1 MKFGRVGPPAL
12 RKGGGDMPERSI
24 SGRIDRRFDASF
36 NPLSSKPGKLETNII
51 PDMIKVRWQNRAF
64 KPTSYKGVSSKKSL
78 SDSNQNDFSLLELW
92 GLRHLRG

>member
-51 PDMIKVRWQNRAF
+51 PDMI
-64 KPTSYKGVSSKKSL
+64 L
-78 SDSNQNDFSLLELW
+78 SPLAKQGIQTYIL
-92 GLRHLRG
+92 